1 MKAACSRRHEAW
13 RKCFASR
20 TLTTCTFRQQ
30 GHGMEIF
37 VPSAGTATN
46 SDTATMMAI
55 SVAGHMATNRF
66 MKHER
71 FAETLGSGR
80 SRAALQRLKAAP
92 PA

>member
-1 MKAACSRRHEAW
+1 
-13 RKCFASR
+13 
-20 TLTTCTFRQQ
+20 
-30 GHGMEIF
+30 MEIF

-71 FAETLGSGR
+71 FAETLGS
-80 SRAALQRLKAAP
+80 AAQPRRIAAS
-92 PA
+92 